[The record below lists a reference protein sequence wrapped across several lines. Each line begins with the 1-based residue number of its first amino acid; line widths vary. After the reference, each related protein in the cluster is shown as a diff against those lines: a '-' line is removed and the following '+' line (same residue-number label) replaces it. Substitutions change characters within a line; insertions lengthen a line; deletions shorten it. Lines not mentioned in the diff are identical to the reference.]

1 MYVSHSERV
10 RCVPAA
16 HSLPC
21 SGISARTTSHGGPG
35 GCGGPGRG
43 GGPGGGGDGVGGG
56 GGGGGNGTHLH
67 ILGGQ
72 YTGVPWHICAQYASS
87 TPGRVEIEVQECDRR
102 RPCCSARN
110 SRSQPA
116 PVLLGAELC
125 TAANVEVVTAAL
137 ANVRMA
143 KERRAARVARL
154 RRASRHSR

>member
-1 MYVSHSERV
+1 M

-21 SGISARTTSHGGPG
+21 SGISAKTTSHGG
-35 GCGGPGRG
+35 
-43 GGPGGGGDGVGGG
+43 GGGDSDGGG

-67 ILGGQ
+67 KFAGQ

-87 TPGRVEIEVQECDRR
+87 TPGRVEIEVQECERR
-102 RPCCSARN
+102 RPCCAARK
-110 SRSQPA
+110 SRSQLA

-137 ANVRMA
+137 ANVPMA

-154 RRASRHSR
+154 RRASRHSRLNGHSKLLVQCMGGSKFD